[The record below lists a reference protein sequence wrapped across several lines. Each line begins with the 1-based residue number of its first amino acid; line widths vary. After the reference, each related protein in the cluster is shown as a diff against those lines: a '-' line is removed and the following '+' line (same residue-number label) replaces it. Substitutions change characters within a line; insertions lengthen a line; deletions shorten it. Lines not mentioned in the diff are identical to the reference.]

1 MSPGPTAPGRLGS
14 EARRRVHRGEPSV
27 LVAPCHSRRM
37 PGIGPRTCSTPRGT
51 THGEA
56 IVVAGGR
63 SRLRTARQRGRSP
76 GHPTVPA
83 APFQGAEL
91 WVCWRAARC
100 LLSGHRHHMSQDI
113 GITGPAWSGDVQG
126 TPHHHRRRRRRPP
139 PSARSPARTAA
150 TKAGSAAWSP
160 ATAPRARPR
169 SSPAHAAPR
178 PARRRSPR
186 QPSR

>member
-100 LLSGHRHHMSQDI
+100 LLSGHRHHISQDI
-113 GITGPAWSGDVQG
+113 DITRPARSGDVQG
-126 TPHHHRRRRRRPP
+126 TPHHHRRRRRRLL
-139 PSARSPARTAA
+139 PAR
-150 TKAGSAAWSP
+150 GR
-160 ATAPRARPR
+160 PRLRHQPKLGQPPGRPLRAEGEPR